1 MSTAEKSFDDVI
13 RKQVSDALKKWKP
26 SDVTIFN
33 GSSWMNL
40 IFRVT
45 GHGYLDCDAKVEV
58 TPEDRA
64 VAAELLRK
72 ALRAAASCRIGLS
85 EGLGMLMKRIK
96 GAPRI
101 DVIDFYKERLGK
113 LPPAVEPKPRGTYNG
128 VTVMESVPDPAHLE
142 RHEVFAALV
151 LEAYERDPNWK
162 PTEQEL
168 GEWVK
173 RVGIR

>member
-1 MSTAEKSFDDVI
+1 MRTDEKSFDDVI
-13 RKQVSDALKKWKP
+13 RKQVSDALRKWKP
-26 SDVTIFN
+26 SDVAIFN

-45 GHGYLDCDAKVEV
+45 GHGHLDCDATAEV
-58 TPEDRA
+58 LPEDRA

-72 ALRAAASCRIGLS
+72 ALRAAASRRIGLRDAF
-85 EGLGMLMKRIK
+85 GMLMKRIK

-101 DVIDFYKERLGK
+101 GVVDFYKERLRK
-113 LPPAVEPKPRGTYNG
+113 LPPPVEPKPRGTYNG

-142 RHEVFAALV
+142 RHEVFAAMV
-151 LEAYERDPNWK
+151 LEAYERDRNWK

-173 RVGIR
+173 